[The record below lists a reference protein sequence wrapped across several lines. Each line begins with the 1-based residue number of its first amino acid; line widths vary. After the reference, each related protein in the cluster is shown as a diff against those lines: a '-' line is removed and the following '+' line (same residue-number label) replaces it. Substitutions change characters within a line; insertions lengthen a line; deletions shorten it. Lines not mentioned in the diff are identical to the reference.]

1 MKRELIESGR
11 TYGFGDFVR
20 IPLMVCPLHTIV
32 KIANRIL
39 AALMPSLQVLAT
51 ASFVDTALE
60 IFAGRAGRGEIYP
73 PLLWLILI
81 VAYNNLSGTLMNFVN
96 LKLEMRLTLKY
107 RSAMAHKRAALE
119 YRYIEDNDAWEL
131 IRRTCED
138 PVGKISGGFD
148 NIMGAAEILLRVGSL
163 LAILMAQVWWA
174 GLAIVAISAPL
185 FVLALKSGKE
195 IYEENKEAMRFTRRA
210 DYLRSVLQGRESVEE
225 RTLFGYSD
233 AVGQEWNE
241 KYEAARRINLK
252 VNAKYF
258 IRIKGS
264 SLITVAISLLI
275 VCVLLFPLR
284 SGAVSVGMFMGLV
297 TATLSLIQMMSW
309 NLSDIMKN
317 IAVNLEYL
325 KDLTRFCALS
335 ETRDAL
341 TPPDPRKEAVFEGLE
356 FRHVSFKYPGTEQEI
371 LKDFN
376 LKIEKGRHY
385 AFVGVNGAG
394 KTTVTRLLTGLY
406 DNYAGEILIN
416 GRELRS
422 FSQGEIKALFS
433 VVCQDFARY
442 QISLEENIA
451 LGNVLERDEEKILQ
465 AAEQIGLGEVI
476 EKLPQG
482 MKTPLGKVREKGVD
496 LSGGQWQRVAIARAL
511 YNPAA
516 VRILDEP
523 TAALD
528 PVAESN
534 IYEMFGEVS
543 AGKTTI
549 FITHRLGAAR
559 LADEIIVLDGG
570 VAAEQGS
577 HQELISRGGIYARMF
592 EAQRSWYQ

>member
-1 MKRELIESGR
+1 MKKTLIESGR

-20 IPLMVCPLHTIV
+20 IPLTVCPFYTVI
-32 KIANRIL
+32 KMINRIL
-39 AALMPSLQVLAT
+39 AALTPSLQVLAT
-51 ASFVDTALE
+51 AAFVDTALA
-60 IFAGRAGRGEIYP
+60 IFAGQAGRREINL

-81 VAYNNLSGTLMNFVN
+81 VAYNNLNWQLISFID
-96 LKLEMRLTLKY
+96 LKSEMRLTTEY
-107 RSAMAHKRAALE
+107 RSAVAHKRAALE
-119 YRYIEDNDAWEL
+119 YRYIEDNDTWDL

-148 NIMGAAEILLRVGSL
+148 NIMGAAEILIRVGSL
-163 LAILMAQVWWA
+163 LTILMAQVWWA
-174 GLAIVAISAPL
+174 GLAIVAISVPL
-185 FVLALKSGKE
+185 FALALKGGKA
-195 IYEENKEAMRFTRRA
+195 IYEENKEAMKFTRRA

-225 RTLFGYSD
+225 RAMFGYSQ
-233 AVGQEWNE
+233 ALNREWNE

-252 VNAKYF
+252 VTARYF
-258 IRIKGS
+258 VRIKGS
-264 SLITVAISLLI
+264 GLITVALSVLI
-275 VCVLLFPLR
+275 ICVLLFPLR
-284 SGAVSVGMFMGLV
+284 SGEVSVGMFMGLV
-297 TATLSLIQMMSW
+297 TSTLSLVQMMSW
-309 NLSDIMKN
+309 NLSEIMKN

-335 ETRDAL
+335 ETKDAL
-341 TPPDPRKEAVFEGLE
+341 ALPQWEETAFEEME
-356 FRHVSFKYPGTEQEI
+356 FRHVSFKYPCTEQEI

-376 LKIEKGRHY
+376 LKIVRGRHY

-394 KTTVTRLLTGLY
+394 KTTITRLLTGFY
-406 DNYAGEILIN
+406 DNYEGEILIN

-422 FSQGEIKALFS
+422 LSLGEIRALFG

-442 QISLEENIA
+442 QIPMEENIA
-451 LGNVLERDEEKILQ
+451 LGNVLRRDPEEIRQ

-482 MKTPLGKVREKGVD
+482 MKTPLGKASEKGVD
-496 LSGGQWQRVAIARAL
+496 LSGGEWQRVAIARAL

-534 IYEMFGEVS
+534 IYEMFGKVS

-570 VAAEQGS
+570 RVAEQGN
-577 HQELISRGGIYARMF
+577 HQELLSRQGIYANMF